1 MIDNKEL
8 HGYQI
13 TADMKFVIFLAF
25 LLFGI
30 WFVGLIIR
38 STFSRWLRRRTEEYN
53 RAAKEA
59 QREARSRGRREGEV
73 RVEATRA
80 TVEKKV
86 NRGVGEYVE
95 FEEITIMEEDK
106 DPAK

>member
-1 MIDNKEL
+1 
-8 HGYQI
+8 
-13 TADMKFVIFLAF
+13 MKFLTFLAF
-25 LLFGI
+25 FLFGI

-59 QREARSRGRREGEV
+59 QREARARSRREGEV
-73 RVEATRA
+73 TVEATRA
-80 TVEKKV
+80 SVEKKV

-95 FEEITIMEEDK
+95 FEEIKITEEDK
-106 DPAK
+106 TAAK